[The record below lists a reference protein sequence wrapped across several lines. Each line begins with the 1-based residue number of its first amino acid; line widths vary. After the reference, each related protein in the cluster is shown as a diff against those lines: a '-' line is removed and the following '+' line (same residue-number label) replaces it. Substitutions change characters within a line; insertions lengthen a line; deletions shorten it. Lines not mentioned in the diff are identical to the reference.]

1 MLLVLLSP
9 HIIQYTCRHICNF
22 VHNWST

>member
-1 MLLVLLSP
+1 VLLSP